1 MWYYN
6 YINKWGEILRTLKYA
21 ILGLVNRSPITGYD
35 ITKEF
40 NKELANFWYA
50 KHSQIYPELKKL
62 VDEGLLEFEII
73 IAGESLEKKL
83 YSITEKGKDDFRNW
97 LLKTEDLEPTP
108 KDKFKLRMY
117 FSEMLKKEEL
127 VFQLEQQLI
136 KRNKK
141 LKFLNNVF
149 NTYEGSIPDLNSPEF
164 GDYMVLD
171 GAILRERA
179 YIDWINRYI
188 NILK

>member
-1 MWYYN
+1 
-6 YINKWGEILRTLKYA
+6 LRTLKYA
-21 ILGLVNRSPITGYD
+21 ILGLVKRNPITGYD

-62 VDEGLLEFEII
+62 VDEGLVKFEVI

-83 YSITEKGKDDFRNW
+83 YTITEKGQTDLKKW
-97 LLKTEDLEPTP
+97 LLQVEDLDPTP

-117 FSEMLKKEEL
+117 FSEILNKEEII
-127 VFQLEQQLI
+127 FQFEDQLK

-141 LKFLNNVF
+141 LQFLKSKMNEYDG
-149 NTYEGSIPDLNSPEF
+149 TIPDVSSHEF

-171 GAILRERA
+171 GAILREES
-179 YIDWINRYI
+179 YIEWINRCL
-188 NILK
+188 NSLN

>member
-1 MWYYN
+1 M
-6 YINKWGEILRTLKYA
+6 RTLKYA

-171 GAILRERA
+171 GAILREMA

>member
-1 MWYYN
+1 
-6 YINKWGEILRTLKYA
+6 LRTLKYA

-62 VDEGLLEFEII
+62 VDEGLLEFEIV

-83 YSITEKGKDDFRNW
+83 YSITSKGKEDFRNW
-97 LLKTEDLEPTP
+97 LIKIEDLEPTP

-117 FSEMLKKEEL
+117 FSEMFKKEEL

-136 KRNKK
+136 KRNEK
-141 LKFLNNVF
+141 LHFLNNVLY
-149 NTYEGSIPDLNSPEF
+149 TYEDTIPDLSTPDF

-171 GAILRERA
+171 GAILREKA
-179 YIDWINRYI
+179 YIEWINRYLK
-188 NILK
+188 ILK

>member
-1 MWYYN
+1 M
-6 YINKWGEILRTLKYA
+6 RTLKYA

-35 ITKEF
+35 LTKEF

-62 VDEGLLEFEII
+62 VDEGLLEFEIV

-117 FSEMLKKEEL
+117 FSEMYKKEEL
-127 VFQLEQQLI
+127 VLQLEQQLI
-136 KRNKK
+136 KRNSK
-141 LKFLNNVF
+141 LKFLNTAF

-171 GAILRERA
+171 GAISRERA